1 MRCLTA
7 FVVLLSLVAAG
18 HPALAQEGTGAD
30 AATQE
35 KQDRLLPAP
44 QPDPSRFGKRLDE
57 AFGAFQR
64 GYYLTAL
71 ELARPRAEAGDPAAQ
86 TLIAEIYARGLGVP
100 RDAEEAAKWYARAAE
115 QGVPE
120 AQLQYALLLLD
131 GRFTEQDREKAVTL
145 MRSAAEAGEPEAQF
159 NLAQMLVEDGD
170 EAHQRE
176 AVTWYE
182 RAAEAGLADA
192 QYAMAQALSTGFG
205 GRERDE
211 TEARRYLELAARQNY
226 DTAQLDLGTWLV
238 EGRGG
243 PADPEQG
250 FAWLKRAAEGGNAAA
265 QNRVAKLYR
274 AGIGTEPDSILAAAW
289 YILAKRSGLTDP
301 LMEDFLMGLT
311 DEEIEEASEQA
322 NRLR

>member
-1 MRCLTA
+1 MRRLA
-7 FVVLLSLVAAG
+7 ALIVLLPLAAAG
-18 HPALAQEGTGAD
+18 HPVLAQEGTSLDEAK
-30 AATQE
+30 E
-35 KQDRLLPAP
+35 DRLPVAR

-57 AFGAFQR
+57 AFGAYQR

-100 RDAEEAAKWYARAAE
+100 RDAEEAAKWYALAAE
-115 QGVPE
+115 KGVPE
-120 AQLQYALLLLD
+120 AQLQYALLLID
-131 GRFTEQDREKAVTL
+131 GRVTEQDRQKAFQL

-159 NLAQMLVEDGD
+159 NLAQMLVEDG
-170 EAHQRE
+170 EETGERE

-182 RAAEAGLADA
+182 RAAEAGLVDA
-192 QYAMAQALSTGFG
+192 QYAMAQVLTAGFG
-205 GRERDE
+205 GRERDDAA
-211 TEARRYLELAARQNY
+211 ARRYLELAARQNY

-250 FAWLKRAAEGGNAAA
+250 FAWLKRAAEGGNVAA
-265 QNRVAKLYR
+265 QNRLAKLYR

-301 LMEDFLMGLT
+301 IMEDFLMGLT
-311 DEEIEEASEQA
+311 EEEIEEASERA